1 MAIII
6 YRLRICMFIGLL
18 LSGLRVVG
26 QQAVTTVTGQ
36 VVDAAN
42 GEPLGS
48 VTVSFVGGNATRTD
62 SLGRFRLSGAGN
74 FSQVAFSCVGY
85 LPMVKQ
91 IVPAQASKLQ
101 VLLESSAKELAGV
114 TITSV
119 KGRYRNKGNP
129 AVELIQQV
137 IDHKKQNRAKAA
149 AYLQYEQYER
159 MGLSFFNLPPQLV
172 ESKFFRQYSFMLDT
186 VQGQT
191 FLPVLLEEKLSDIY
205 FRHQPEKTIQIQKA
219 YKGVNILQFID
230 TAGVKLY
237 VNQLYGHQVDIYE
250 NNLFII
256 ANQFLSPIADHAPN
270 YYKFF
275 ITDTISTPTGKQVEL
290 AFTPRT
296 KGDLLFEGKLVV
308 TLDGRYAVTSC
319 ELRLNGHINV
329 SFVRSFDVH
338 LDFDPQPDGRYEL
351 ARSNVKAD
359 FGLTKKGWG
368 VFGERTVTYR
378 NYKAGVQQPEAF
390 YNGKALQVAPAK
402 ASFDTL
408 SKGQAQV
415 YEKLYKLEQMPSYK
429 RSMWWLTTLTAGYAN
444 TGPVQ
449 VGPLSRLLSYNTQE
463 GLRFEAG
470 GRTTPLLD
478 STFYFEGYGAMGIR
492 DKKVKGNA
500 IAYIS
505 LNKTAP
511 YRFPNDYFK
520 VSYLYDVDVPGH
532 TFSITNRA
540 TAFSSFQT
548 GKTNYWLYSRI
559 FELQYVKDFENHF
572 SYSFGYK
579 NWNQSPAAALV
590 YQNNNDGTL
599 VHDLTIS
606 ELNLH
611 LRYAPHEEL
620 IQGSRA
626 RHSIH
631 NPYPIIDVLIG
642 QGSKGLM
649 GGSYKYTDIGLNIY
663 KRFYLSQ
670 LGFSDITLLGGY
682 VQGKVPFPLLNIS
695 PANQSLA
702 YNRNAY
708 NEMNY
713 LEFVSDHYAG
723 INITHTFNGLL
734 LNKVPLIKHLK
745 WREFISAKVLYGG
758 LRAEN
763 DPAQT
768 KGLYTLPAATNGAYG
783 TYALGRTPYVE
794 AGAGI
799 GNIFKFL
806 RVDVIRR
813 FNYLDHP
820 GASEYGIKFSFQP
833 EF

>member
-1 MAIII
+1 M
-6 YRLRICMFIGLL
+6 RLRLCFLICFSI
-18 LSGLRVVG
+18 SGLWAAA
-26 QQAVTTVTGQ
+26 QTLVTGQ
-36 VVDAAN
+36 VVDASS
-42 GEPLGS
+42 GEPLASVS
-48 VTVSFVGGNATRTD
+48 VTFAGSNIGTQAD
-62 SLGRFRLSGAGN
+62 SLERFRLAGAVT
-74 FSQVAFSCVGY
+74 FTQVAFSHVGY
-85 LPMVKQ
+85 LPTVKV
-91 IVPAQASKLQ
+91 IVPGQANKLQ
-101 VLLESSAKELAGV
+101 VLLERDANELANV

-119 KGRYRNKGNP
+119 RGQRYRNKGNP
-129 AVELIQQV
+129 AVALIQQV
-137 IDHKKQNRAKAA
+137 IDHKQENRAEAA

-159 MGLSFFNLPPQLV
+159 MGLSFFNLPQKVV
-172 ESKFFRQYSFMLDT
+172 ESKFFSQYKFMLDT

-205 FRHQPEKTIQIQKA
+205 FRKEPEKKIQIQKA

-275 ITDTISTPTGKQVEL
+275 ITDTISTAMGKQVEL

-308 TLDGRYAVTSC
+308 TLDGRFSVTAC
-319 ELRLNGHINV
+319 ELRLNGKINV
-329 SFVRSFDVH
+329 NFVRSFDVL
-338 LDFDPQPDGRYEL
+338 LDFARQTGGRYEL
-351 ARSNVKAD
+351 ASSRVKAD

-368 VFGERTVTYR
+368 VFGERKVIYR
-378 NYKAGVQQPEAF
+378 NYKIGAPQTAAF
-390 YNGKALQVAPAK
+390 YQGETLQVVTGK
-402 ASFDTL
+402 TGFDTL

-429 RSMWWLTTLTAGYAN
+429 RTMWWLSTLTAGYAD

-449 VGPLSRLLSYNTQE
+449 IGPIAHFLSFNSQE
-463 GLRFEAG
+463 GLHLELG

-478 STFYFEGYGAMGIR
+478 STFYFEGYGAYGTKDHR
-492 DKKVKGNA
+492 VKGNA
-500 IAYIS
+500 IAYFS

-511 YRFPNDYFK
+511 YRFPNNYFK

-532 TFSITNRA
+532 TFSVTNRA

-559 FELQYVKDFENHF
+559 FELQYFRDFENHF
-572 SYSFGYK
+572 SYILGYK
-579 NWNQSPAAALV
+579 NWQQTPAAALV
-590 YQNNNDGTL
+590 YQKNDDGSLVNN
-599 VHDLTIS
+599 LTTS

-620 IQGSRA
+620 IQGSRT

-631 NPYPIIDVLIG
+631 NPYPIYDLLINR
-642 QGSKGLM
+642 SL
-649 GGSYKYTDIGLNIY
+649 GGKYAYTDFGINIY

-670 LGFSDITLLGGY
+670 AGFTDVTLLGGY
-682 VQGKVPFPLLNIS
+682 VLGKVPFPLLNIS

-702 YNRNAY
+702 YKRDAY
-708 NEMNY
+708 NAMNY
-713 LEFVSDHYAG
+713 LEFVSDHYVG
-723 INITHTFNGLL
+723 LNLTHTFNGFL

-745 WREFISAKVLYGG
+745 WREFISAKILYGG

-763 DPAQT
+763 DPAQST
-768 KGLYTLPAATNGAYG
+768 GLYRLPAATNSSNG
-783 TYALGRTPYVE
+783 TYTLGSKPYIE

-806 RVDVIRR
+806 RIDLIRR
-813 FNYLDHP
+813 YTYLDQP
-820 GASEYGIKFSFQP
+820 GARIFSIKFSFQP

>member
-1 MAIII
+1 MAVVID
-6 YRLRICMFIGLL
+6 RLHVLALMGLL
-18 LSGLRVVG
+18 LLGLQAAG
-26 QQAVTTVTGQ
+26 QQAVTAVTGQ
-36 VVDAAN
+36 VVEAAG

-48 VTVSFVGGNATRTD
+48 VTVSLAGSSVGVLTD
-62 SLGRFRLSGAGN
+62 SLGRFRLSGPGN
-74 FSQVAFSCVGY
+74 FTRVAFSCVGY
-85 LPMVKQ
+85 LPVVRAIMPGQVN
-91 IVPAQASKLQ
+91 KLQ
-101 VLLESSAKELAGV
+101 VLLERSATALAGV
-114 TITSV
+114 TIASA
-119 KGRYRNKGNP
+119 KGQRYRNKGNP
-129 AVELIQQV
+129 AVALIQQV
-137 IDHKKQNRAKAA
+137 IDHKSENRADAA

-159 MGLSFFNLPPQLV
+159 MGLSFFNLPQRLV
-172 ESKFFRQYSFMLDT
+172 ESKFFSKYRFMLDT

-191 FLPVLLEEKLSDIY
+191 LLPVLLEEKLSDMY
-205 FRHQPEKTIQIQKA
+205 YRKQPEKHIQVVKA

-237 VNQLYGHQVDIYE
+237 VNQLYGSQFDIYE

-275 ITDTISTPTGKQVEL
+275 IIDTISTPEGKQVEL

-308 TLDGRYAVTSC
+308 TLDGRYAVTAC
-319 ELRLNGHINV
+319 ELRLNGQINV
-329 SFVRSFDVH
+329 SFVRSFVIR
-338 LDFDPQPDGRYEL
+338 LNFAPQLGGRYEL
-351 ARSNVKAD
+351 ARSHVKAD
-359 FGLTKKGWG
+359 FGLIKKGWG
-368 VFGERTVTYR
+368 VLGERTVVYR
-378 NYKAGVQQPEAF
+378 NYKIGAPQPETF
-390 YNGKALQVAPAK
+390 YNRKALQVAPLK
-402 ASFDTL
+402 NNFDTL

-429 RSMWWLTTLTAGYAN
+429 RTMWWLSTLTAGYAD

-449 VGPLSRLLSYNTQE
+449 VGPLAHFLSFNSQE
-463 GLRFEAG
+463 GLRLEAG

-478 STFYFEGYGAMGIR
+478 STFYFEGYGAFGIR
-492 DKKVKGNA
+492 DHRSKGNA
-500 IAYIS
+500 IAYFS

-511 YRFPNDYFK
+511 YRFPNDYLK

-532 TFSITNRA
+532 TFSITNRP

-559 FELQYVKDFENHF
+559 FELQYVRDLESHF
-572 SYSFGYK
+572 SYNLSYK
-579 NWNQSPAAALV
+579 NWNQTPAAALV
-590 YQNNNDGTL
+590 YQKNGDGTL
-599 VHDLTIS
+599 VNSLTTS
-606 ELNLH
+606 ELGLH

-620 IQGSRA
+620 IQGSRT

-631 NPYPIIDVLIG
+631 NPYPIYDVLINRSIG
-642 QGSKGLM
+642 GL
-649 GGSYKYTDIGLNIY
+649 YHYTDIGINIY

-670 LGFSDITLLGGY
+670 AGYTDVTLLGGY

-702 YNRNAY
+702 YKRDAY

-723 INITHTFNGLL
+723 LNLTHTFNGFL
-734 LNKVPLIKHLK
+734 LNKIPLIKHLK
-745 WREFISAKVLYGG
+745 WREFLSAKLLYGG

-763 DPAQT
+763 DPAQS
-768 KGLYTLPAATNGAYG
+768 KGLYSFPPAV
-783 TYALGRTPYVE
+783 YALGSIPYAE

-799 GNIFKFL
+799 GNIFKFF
-806 RVDVIRR
+806 RVDFIRR
-813 FNYLDHP
+813 LTYLDHP
-820 GASEYGIKFSFQP
+820 GAPTYGIKFSFQP